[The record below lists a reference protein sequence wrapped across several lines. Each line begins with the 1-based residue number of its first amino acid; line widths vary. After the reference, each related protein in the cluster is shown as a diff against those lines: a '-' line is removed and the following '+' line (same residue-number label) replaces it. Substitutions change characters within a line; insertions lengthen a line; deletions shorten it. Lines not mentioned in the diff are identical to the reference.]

1 MRIKAEKIAHKLAD
15 LMADSRFTLSDWKYL
30 IPFYLLKQEDSILI
44 KAKNF
49 ADGIDYQ
56 MERHGIDIPPEFV
69 VAYSEDNMIELDG
82 KEYRGHKR

>member
-1 MRIKAEKIAHKLAD
+1 MKIKAEKLATKLAD

-30 IPFYLLKQEDSILI
+30 IPFYLTKQEDSILI

-49 ADGIDYQ
+49 ADGINYQ
-56 MERHGIDIPPEFV
+56 MDRQGLDIPAEFV
-69 VAYSEDNMIELDG
+69 VAYPEDTMIELDG

>member
-1 MRIKAEKIAHKLAD
+1 MRIKAEKIAQKLAD

-30 IPFYLLKQEDSILI
+30 IPFYLTRQEDSILI

-56 MERHGIDIPPEFV
+56 MDRHGIDIPAEFV
-69 VAYSEDNMIELDG
+69 VAYPEDTMIEIEG
-82 KEYRGHKR
+82 KEYRGNKR

>member
-1 MRIKAEKIAHKLAD
+1 MRIKAEKLATKIAD
-15 LMADSRFTLSDWKYL
+15 LMADSRYTLSDWKYL